1 MSSFIDQEDSLVIP
15 NSSVAPSWT
24 SHRVES
30 QKSLFLTDLNT
41 VSGPATSGTIALAGR
56 GGFSGGEVAVF

>member
-15 NSSVAPSWT
+15 NSWVAPSWT

-41 VSGPATSGTIALAGR
+41 VSGPATLGTIALAGQ
-56 GGFSGGEVAVF
+56 GGFSGCEVAVV